1 MRHFLSSVFTA
12 SLIALLTV
20 PALADSGSA
29 GSGMSGM
36 SAMTG
41 SMAMQH
47 SCPKGQIW
55 VKGYQKKG
63 GAQVKGYCRGAKTTS
78 VKPMPVRTRK

>member
-1 MRHFLSSVFTA
+1 MRRFLSSVLTA
-12 SLIALLTV
+12 SLVALLAV
-20 PALADSGSA
+20 PALADSGAA
-29 GSGMSGM
+29 GSGMSAK

-63 GAQVKGYCRGAKTTS
+63 GTQVKGYCRGAKATS
-78 VKPMPVRTRK
+78 AKPTPVRTRK